1 MTDIQALLVLPRL
14 QVINANAVSGPLSW
28 GFPSPTAFAGFVHA
42 LQRRFSSELQEGFG
56 GVGIVCHRFDPQII
70 QPPGRRTHVFRLTRN
85 PVGKDGGATALVE
98 EGRAHLEVS
107 LVIAVKDY
115 MSDSNGAYFAE
126 DVLGT
131 VQGMR
136 IAGGSVL
143 PSRMGK
149 RFSAQWWPLA
159 EDLEGRTEAFR
170 KLRHRLLPGFALV
183 QREDLLAKQLME
195 LRAKQS
201 DASALDVLLDFS
213 RLNIEPDLPSPDRP
227 GELQWGVRRKPGWLV
242 PLPVGYAGL
251 SPLYE
256 PGEVENA
263 RDAITPFRFVESL
276 YSLGEWVSPHRLM
289 TLDQL
294 LWHTE
299 STPEQGIYRCI
310 NRYSA
315 ASTIAVDGNA

>member
-1 MTDIQALLVLPRL
+1 MTDIQALLLLPRL

-28 GFPSPTAFAGFVHA
+28 GFPSPTAFAGFIHA
-42 LQRRFSSELQEGFG
+42 LQRRFSSELQKGFG
-56 GVGIVCHRFDPQII
+56 GVGIVCHRFDPQVI

-85 PVGKDGGATALVE
+85 PVDKDGGATALVE
-98 EGRAHLEVS
+98 EGRAHLKVS

-115 MSDSNGAYFAE
+115 MSDANGAYFAE
-126 DVLGT
+126 DVLAT

-136 IAGGSVL
+136 LAGGSVL
-143 PSRMGK
+143 PSRIGK

-159 EDLEGRTEAFR
+159 EDLEGRTESFR

-183 QREDLLAKQLME
+183 QREDLLAERLME
-195 LRAKQS
+195 LRAKQA
-201 DASALDVLLDFS
+201 DANALDALLDFS
-213 RLNIEPDLPSPDRP
+213 RLNIEPDLPNPDKP
-227 GELQWGVRRKPGWLV
+227 GDLQWGVRRKAGWLV
-242 PLPVGYAGL
+242 PLPIGYAGL
-251 SPLYE
+251 SPLHE

-276 YSLGEWVSPHRLM
+276 YSLGEWVSPHRL
-289 TLDQL
+289 TSLDQL

-299 STPEQGIYRCI
+299 SAPEHGIYRCI

-315 ASTIAVDGNA
+315 APTIAVDGNA